1 MLHVACNT
9 PFSLISKN
17 LCNLIVVA
25 LDLGGQDPQEIL
37 HVTGDEG
44 AFGYKEMGLDP
55 VVGME
60 DPEGDQGSG
69 TGKGPVA
76 FLDHVIHEGR
86 GKGSGQAFLA
96 EFELGAVIADG
107 NDLLGI
113 DILVVEKGGIQVLD
127 RAFLPVSHQG
137 QGRKLPEIQEIPRM
151 EIPPGARPPVM
162 LFEELVG
169 GGEDQDFLSHWD
181 MGQEGIRRIIH
192 AQQHIQFL
200 VQHQLDQFLRI
211 LEGSDDIHFGIHPM
225 ELGQD
230 VGKQDMGPGGIEA
243 QMDLPDLAFFDF
255 LDLQGQ
261 VLFQVGDPQQGLPQS
276 NARFRDGQPGGA
288 FKQPGPQLRFQML
301 DMFAEALLG
310 HMGPFG
316 SPGEVHFFHC
326 QQEHLL

>member
-1 MLHVACNT
+1 
-9 PFSLISKN
+9 
-17 LCNLIVVA
+17 
-25 LDLGGQDPQEIL
+25 
-37 HVTGDEG
+37 
-44 AFGYKEMGLDP
+44 MGLDP
-55 VVGME
+55 VVGVE

-127 RAFLPVSHQG
+127 RAFLPVPHQG

-230 VGKQDMGPGGIEA
+230 IGKQDMGPGGIEA

-255 LDLQGQ
+255 LDFQGQ
-261 VLFQVGDPQQGLPQS
+261 VLFQVGDPQQGLPQG